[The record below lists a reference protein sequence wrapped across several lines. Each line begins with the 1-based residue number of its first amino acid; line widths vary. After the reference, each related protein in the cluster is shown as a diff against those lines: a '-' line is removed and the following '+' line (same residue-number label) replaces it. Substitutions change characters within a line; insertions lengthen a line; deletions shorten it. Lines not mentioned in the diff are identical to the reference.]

1 MTHLFAVVEFPEED
15 CSLAVVH
22 GSWLNPKRNRTY
34 WPTLKN
40 SSQRRRATVEGA
52 APSPSWTQANCVV
65 KSWADTYEKACEKQ
79 NFLQYHSD
87 MSCEE
92 ELGRG
97 KRKKRSALASDYSSE
112 PDTTDDSGDDSN
124 YHPPRPPTP
133 PQLVTNIGGYDSA
146 AAHVSCKM
154 PGRHR
159 KKRSAGASASPR
171 PSFGIAGE
179 PETESVPSSL
189 PAGPSTT
196 SSGSR
201 TDPQVLAFM
210 ERILSSLNT
219 IKVVQQAHT
228 QLLAQMNNAEE
239 ACPENQNLPDQLPFL
254 TTRDMLDWDAELGV
268 NKEAKLRMK
277 RHMVVQ
283 GGDTINQKTARIL
296 KSVMSWDVAKQF
308 SWYGA
313 KGKMKFCE
321 LNICKL
327 LCSNLPDRKY
337 KHNQEEATLKNIE
350 KAAMSWFRHA
360 AERAAAGQQRQLN
373 KTSAQDNDALIS

>member
-1 MTHLFAVVEFPEED
+1 
-15 CSLAVVH
+15 
-22 GSWLNPKRNRTY
+22 
-34 WPTLKN
+34 
-40 SSQRRRATVEGA
+40 
-52 APSPSWTQANCVV
+52 
-65 KSWADTYEKACEKQ
+65 
-79 NFLQYHSD
+79 
-87 MSCEE
+87 
-92 ELGRG
+92 
-97 KRKKRSALASDYSSE
+97 
-112 PDTTDDSGDDSN
+112 
-124 YHPPRPPTP
+124 
-133 PQLVTNIGGYDSA
+133 
-146 AAHVSCKM
+146 
-154 PGRHR
+154 
-159 KKRSAGASASPR
+159 
-171 PSFGIAGE
+171 
-179 PETESVPSSL
+179 
-189 PAGPSTT
+189 
-196 SSGSR
+196 
-201 TDPQVLAFM
+201 M
-210 ERILSSLNT
+210 ERILSTLNT

-228 QLLAQMNNAEE
+228 QLLTELKNNAEE

-254 TTRDMLDWDAELGV
+254 TTREMLDWDAELGV

-327 LCSNLPDRKY
+327 LCTCLIENIKQ
-337 KHNQEEATLKNIE
+337 NQEEATLKNIE